1 MDDYYNKRASG
12 LKGGE
17 SVKLHYIDSNG
28 VDQGTVFPNGVKIGW
43 FLLNDSFYGGNST
56 PFYSTTEL
64 NEDNRTHTAAFRID
78 DFIVLSFEDWTDEDY
93 NDSQFNVWSNPI
105 EPSPIRIF
113 LILSLAV
120 VMRIRNTVWN
130 TKESSLSKT
139 AGPTRVTMI

>member
-1 MDDYYNKRASG
+1 MA
-12 LKGGE
+12 E
-17 SVKLHYIDSNG
+17 
-28 VDQGTVFPNGVKIGW
+28 TV
-43 FLLNDSFYGGNST
+43 

-105 EPSPIRIF
+105 EAITNPIF

-120 VMRIRNTVWN
+120 VMRIRNTVRN

-139 AGPTRVTMI
+139 AGPARVTMI